1 MNKYLENTVWN
12 LEFLDYTRKIK
23 LPKSA
28 LTQIRDKAA
37 ALEHMKLLQ
46 AKLPDTGYHVSDE
59 MQTVSVSL
67 LDDGKTVEVLNLLTA
82 DQEIDSDYVEL
93 LGKFLKTGWEFDP
106 DILADCIKRYV
117 QLEGYRVY
125 SYSIRD
131 VQLLYLLLKTGHEKL
146 VDILYAGRYSREAR
160 ESILGECCLADSF
173 KELENSIEK
182 YCILELLP
190 EDFDVSTEAS
200 RICEFPDILRQPG
213 ALSIYAFGKGCCST
227 VKLQNGRDYREPA
240 EIVGETVNK
249 LCESFSK
256 ENPESVLD
264 MVLSG
269 YFQKASYV
277 RFDLK
282 LLKGFF
288 QNISGFSKD
297 EIANAVATN
306 ACFLAVCTGNRYTDL
321 INRIYKSE
329 EGSYDLATI
338 ALMAIKEHKKSFLR
352 LMEEQLGLFLKLPNN
367 SIFYYYRDKFWSLCN
382 VNTLQKTDIE
392 TLLKRDKDEK
402 YLYVRNNA
410 DLEYLNG
417 TFTFGELA
425 ALTLQPAWIRKI
437 YSSLDSTIKVDEKL
451 RRIRKLFHGGIT
463 GNDLSSEACEAAGRA
478 LSEESFEQYCIRRQ
492 LEHSSKN
499 DMFHLMVKEKENPEI
514 TRLADSAKTGMD
526 VTIILRNLMKQEL
539 FDLGLEK
546 FKKAFTDLDEDS
558 KWLKEKLELPEGHED
573 SLMNFCLK
581 GNASIVHD
589 YYGSQDYNHK
599 QQAEN
604 ILLLAKAEIYGKLDD
619 VKYQNFQSE
628 IGFPV
633 TDTLETVW
641 RENLAITN
649 GKITTSEY
657 TDFQSCMEIGVKP
670 AQTCMHYKDGM
681 YNECLLATFDA
692 NKKVLYVT
700 EKGEIIG
707 RALMRLTKC
716 SDSKKEASSL
726 HFADVEK
733 GDTASD
739 EKLILF
745 LERCYKN
752 GFSGK
757 KGDRI
762 FEALYELAKEKADKL
777 GAELVLAQDYEH
789 VALKNGFMRK
799 SSYLYVSRS
808 KNGNQYLDSLGGNCE
823 KGGYYVSGNFFFT
836 S

>member
-1 MNKYLENTVWN
+1 MNNTYLKNTIWN
-12 LEFLDYTRKIK
+12 LEFLDHTRKVN
-23 LPKSA
+23 LPKPA
-28 LTQIRDKAA
+28 LTQMGNKTA
-37 ALEHMKLLQ
+37 ALENLKLLQ
-46 AKLPDTGYHVSDE
+46 AKLPNVGYKTSDE
-59 MQTVSVSL
+59 MKAVSVALLADKKTVS
-67 LDDGKTVEVLNLLTA
+67 VLNLLTV
-82 DQEIDSDYVEL
+82 DNELNSDYINP
-93 LGKFLKTGWEFDP
+93 LGKFLKTKWKFDP
-106 DILADCIKRYV
+106 DILADCIKCYVMSNRYIGDSCNV
-117 QLEGYRVY
+117 WD
-125 SYSIRD
+125 I
-131 VQLLYLLLKTGHEKL
+131 QLLYLLLKTGHERLK
-146 VDILYAGRYSREAR
+146 DMLYTGRYSQETRNA
-160 ESILGECCLADSF
+160 IQGECGNPDSLE
-173 KELENSIEK
+173 ELENSIKK
-182 YCILELLP
+182 YYVLESLP
-190 EDFDVSTEAS
+190 EDFDIASETS
-200 RICEFPDILRQPG
+200 RICGFPDILNQPG
-213 ALSIYAFGKGCCST
+213 ALDIFSFGKGYCSSIELCNNQNYSESAKIVGDT
-227 VKLQNGRDYREPA
+227 VK
-240 EIVGETVNK
+240 K
-249 LCESFSK
+249 LRESF
-256 ENPESVLD
+256 ENLDSDLD
-264 MVLSG
+264 MMLQG
-269 YFQKASYV
+269 YFAKASYA
-277 RFDLK
+277 RFDRK
-282 LLKGFF
+282 LLKGFL
-288 QNISGFSKD
+288 QNISGFSTD
-297 EIANAVATN
+297 EISKAVATN
-306 ACFLAVCTGNRYTDL
+306 ACFLAVCTGNRYTEL
-321 INRIYKSE
+321 INRIYESE
-329 EGSYDLATI
+329 DGSDDLANI

-352 LMEEQLGLFLKLPNN
+352 LMEEQLDLFLKLPFN
-367 SIFYYYRDKFWSLCN
+367 SILYYYRDKFWSLCN

-425 ALTLQPAWIRKI
+425 ALILQPAWIRKI
-437 YSSLDSTIKVDEKL
+437 YSSLDSTMKVDEKL
-451 RRIRKLFHGGIT
+451 RRIRQLFHGGIT
-463 GNDLSSEACEAAGRA
+463 GNNLSSEACEAAGRA
-478 LSEESFEQYCIRRQ
+478 LSEESFERYCIRRH

-539 FDLGLEK
+539 FDLDLEK
-546 FKKAFTDLDEDS
+546 FKKVFTDLDEDS

-649 GKITTSEY
+649 GKIMTSEY

-692 NKKVLYVT
+692 NKKVVYVT
-700 EKGEIIG
+700 ENGEIIG

-733 GDTASD
+733 GDTVSD

-823 KGGYYVSGNFFFT
+823 KGGYYVSGNFFFA

>member
-1 MNKYLENTVWN
+1 MNNTYLKNTIWN
-12 LEFLDYTRKIK
+12 LEFLDHTRKVN
-23 LPKSA
+23 LPKPA
-28 LTQIRDKAA
+28 LTQMGNKTA
-37 ALEHMKLLQ
+37 ALENLKLLQ
-46 AKLPDTGYHVSDE
+46 AKLPNVGYKTSDE
-59 MQTVSVSL
+59 MKAVSVALLADKKTVS
-67 LDDGKTVEVLNLLTA
+67 VLNLLTV
-82 DQEIDSDYVEL
+82 DNELNSDYINP
-93 LGKFLKTGWEFDP
+93 LGKFLKTKWKFDP
-106 DILADCIKRYV
+106 DILADCIKCYVMSNRYIGDSCNV
-117 QLEGYRVY
+117 WD
-125 SYSIRD
+125 I
-131 VQLLYLLLKTGHEKL
+131 QLLYLLLKTGHERLK
-146 VDILYAGRYSREAR
+146 DMLYTGRYSQETRNA
-160 ESILGECCLADSF
+160 IQGECGNPDSLE
-173 KELENSIEK
+173 ELENSIKK
-182 YCILELLP
+182 YYVLESLP
-190 EDFDVSTEAS
+190 EDFDIASETS
-200 RICEFPDILRQPG
+200 RICGFPDILNQPG
-213 ALSIYAFGKGCCST
+213 ALDIFSFGKGYCSSIELCNNQNYSESAKIVGDT
-227 VKLQNGRDYREPA
+227 VK
-240 EIVGETVNK
+240 K
-249 LCESFSK
+249 LRESF
-256 ENPESVLD
+256 ENLDSDLD
-264 MVLSG
+264 MMLQG
-269 YFQKASYV
+269 YFAKASYA
-277 RFDLK
+277 RFDRK
-282 LLKGFF
+282 LLKGFL
-288 QNISGFSKD
+288 QNISGFSTD
-297 EIANAVATN
+297 EISKAVATN
-306 ACFLAVCTGNRYTDL
+306 ACFLAVCTGNRYTEL
-321 INRIYKSE
+321 INRIYESE
-329 EGSYDLATI
+329 DGSDDLANI

-352 LMEEQLGLFLKLPNN
+352 LMEEQLDLFLKLPFN
-367 SIFYYYRDKFWSLCN
+367 SILYYYRDRFWSLCN

-425 ALTLQPAWIRKI
+425 ALILQPAWIRKI
-437 YSSLDSTIKVDEKL
+437 YSSLDSTMKVDEKL
-451 RRIRKLFHGGIT
+451 RRIRQLFHGGIT
-463 GNDLSSEACEAAGRA
+463 GNNLSSEACEAAGRA
-478 LSEESFEQYCIRRQ
+478 LSEESFERYCIRRH

-539 FDLGLEK
+539 FDLDLEK
-546 FKKAFTDLDEDS
+546 FKKVFTDLDEDS

-649 GKITTSEY
+649 GKIMTSEY

-692 NKKVLYVT
+692 NKKVVYVT
-700 EKGEIIG
+700 ENGEIIG

-733 GDTASD
+733 GDTVSD

-823 KGGYYVSGNFFFT
+823 KGGYYVSGNFFFA

>member
-1 MNKYLENTVWN
+1 MNNTYLKNTIWN
-12 LEFLDYTRKIK
+12 LEFLDHTRKVN
-23 LPKSA
+23 LPKPA
-28 LTQIRDKAA
+28 LTQMGNKTA
-37 ALEHMKLLQ
+37 ALENLKLLQ
-46 AKLPDTGYHVSDE
+46 AKLPNVGYKTSDE
-59 MQTVSVSL
+59 MKAVSVALLADKKTVS
-67 LDDGKTVEVLNLLTA
+67 VLNLLTV
-82 DQEIDSDYVEL
+82 DNELNSDYINP
-93 LGKFLKTGWEFDP
+93 LGKFLKTKWKFDP
-106 DILADCIKRYV
+106 DILADCIKCYVMSNRYIGDSCNV
-117 QLEGYRVY
+117 WD
-125 SYSIRD
+125 I
-131 VQLLYLLLKTGHEKL
+131 QLLYLLLKTGHERLK
-146 VDILYAGRYSREAR
+146 DMLYTGRYSQETRNA
-160 ESILGECCLADSF
+160 IQGECGNPDSLE
-173 KELENSIEK
+173 ELENSIKK
-182 YCILELLP
+182 YYVLESLP
-190 EDFDVSTEAS
+190 EDFDIASETS
-200 RICEFPDILRQPG
+200 RICGFPDILNQPG
-213 ALSIYAFGKGCCST
+213 ALDIFSFGKGYCSSIELCNNQNYSESAKIVGDT
-227 VKLQNGRDYREPA
+227 VK
-240 EIVGETVNK
+240 K
-249 LCESFSK
+249 LRESF
-256 ENPESVLD
+256 ENLDSDLD
-264 MVLSG
+264 MMLQG
-269 YFQKASYV
+269 YFAKASYA
-277 RFDLK
+277 RFDRK
-282 LLKGFF
+282 LLKGFL
-288 QNISGFSKD
+288 QNISGFSTD
-297 EIANAVATN
+297 EISKAVATN
-306 ACFLAVCTGNRYTDL
+306 ACFLAVCTGNRYTEL
-321 INRIYKSE
+321 INRIYQSE
-329 EGSYDLATI
+329 DGSDDLANI

-352 LMEEQLGLFLKLPNN
+352 LMEEQLDLFLKLPFN
-367 SIFYYYRDKFWSLCN
+367 SILYYYRDKFWSLCN

-425 ALTLQPAWIRKI
+425 ALILQPAWIRKI
-437 YSSLDSTIKVDEKL
+437 YSSLDSTMKVDEKL
-451 RRIRKLFHGGIT
+451 RRIRQLFHGGIT
-463 GNDLSSEACEAAGRA
+463 GNNLSSEACEAAGRA
-478 LSEESFEQYCIRRQ
+478 LSEESFERYCIRRH

-539 FDLGLEK
+539 FDLDLEK
-546 FKKAFTDLDEDS
+546 FKKVFTDLDEDS

-649 GKITTSEY
+649 GKIMTSEY

-692 NKKVLYVT
+692 NKKVVYVT
-700 EKGEIIG
+700 ENGEIIG

-733 GDTASD
+733 GDTVSD

-823 KGGYYVSGNFFFT
+823 KGGYYVSGNFFFA